1 MSKIEKRDI
10 KLYIDGSEIPGTVKE
25 IEAEIRKLQRAWKN
39 MEIGSQEYNHTA
51 YKIKGLKGVLA
62 DHKRALQEVSEE
74 QKSMLS
80 KGVDMFNK
88 YAASAAAVVAAIT
101 GVVFKL
107 NEFRKLANERE
118 DAAADV
124 KALTGLDDAAVQWL
138 EQTAVRLSTS
148 MTSSGVRITQSASE
162 ILDAYKLV
170 GSAKPELLS
179 NKEALAQVTEQTLV
193 LASASGMKLA
203 DAVDAV
209 TLSMNQYGAQANE
222 ASRYTN
228 VMAAGSKYGAAAV
241 ESVTRAI
248 RNSGVAASS
257 AGVPIEQLV
266 GSIETLAEKGIKDE
280 VAGTGL
286 KKFFLTLQ
294 TGADDTNPKV
304 VGLYQALDNLAAKGM
319 NAAEIKKMFG
329 EEGYNV
335 ASVLINSTD
344 KVKSYTAAVTDT
356 TVATEQ
362 AAIKSDTLSSK
373 IAQARN
379 ELNEQGIILAKELNP
394 AISQMLNGLVNWT
407 RYGVELVKWLNEHKE
422 ILVPVIAA
430 LASYYATVGMV
441 NTATALW
448 NNRMKLSATLMGSL
462 KSAVALSR
470 VAMILFTQGISAAKL
485 EMTKLNTVIKAN
497 PIGLLVSVIT
507 TVIALVWAWKSASD
521 GLTESL
527 TKEQQIQK
535 DMDEINR
542 SVSQS
547 TAEEIA
553 QIRILSATIHDNSR
567 SLDDRRA
574 AIAKLQTIIPGYT
587 AQISNEG
594 KVIGETTDKI
604 KEHIEKLKEM
614 ALAQAMTKKMTDIQT
629 QRLDIE
635 ETRLNRQN
643 ELVDKQNMMSGLMA
657 DNPYLAYYRTQL
669 DAAAQKSSSADW
681 FNSKAIVA
689 SIRWIY
695 SLDKNKVQKAV
706 DDYIDI
712 QRNILEAQKLVN
724 ESNQQLQ
731 DVDAREE
738 NLALAAK
745 NLKVNLDSVI
755 PSGSN
760 TNTNSGS
767 DTNQQII
774 QTSGSISDKSDPVKE
789 ELLQLEE
796 DYLIKKNQLKEQ
808 YRRGEIT
815 SQSAYEQQ
823 LLKLEMDLLDRKLAV
838 AGLEPKQREEIKQQI
853 LDKQIELK
861 DQLAEISAD
870 TAKADAD
877 AQLAVAAA
885 TYQALQE
892 QILYAYDNGI
902 IPTVEEKERLLLNVR
917 QQYEEQ
923 VRQIYQNSAQQRLAE
938 LDSAE
943 QTELLN
949 LKAQYA
955 RKLLSAEEYERQRA
969 EIAKKY
975 AGERLNVQGVSSEQ
989 SRQIQS
995 DYYDLLI
1002 EQAGQRNDE
1011 LLEQYNTLRDTLT
1024 QFSTSLGEAMGQWM
1038 NGTKNAFSDF
1048 AKQMI
1053 SLALDS
1059 AERYLLIKYAEITAS
1074 DVATKGWLGLTLAAA
1089 KYAAIK
1095 GVFAT
1100 VKSAALS
1107 SFDVGGYTGSGA
1119 WNQPKGIVHS
1129 NEFVANRF
1137 AVANPAVRP
1146 VLDLIDRAQR
1156 SNSIAQLTRAE
1167 IAAVASGRSV
1177 PASSTPAAT
1186 NAFVPDNAELLSMLR
1201 RIDKTMQQATEAYK
1215 QPSPAYCWAEGKGG
1229 VNEAQSLVNK
1239 IKSNAN
1245 RKYYDT
1251 TVHR

>member
-10 KLYIDGSEIPGTVKE
+10 KLYIDGSEIPKSVKE
-25 IEAEIRKLQRAWKN
+25 IEAEIRKLQKAWKD
-39 MEIGSQEYNHTA
+39 MEVGSEEYNRTA

-62 DHKRALQEVSEE
+62 DHKRALQGVREE

-294 TGADDTNPKV
+294 TGADDTNPKI

-356 TVATEQ
+356 AVATEQ

-379 ELNEQGIILAKELNP
+379 ELNEQGIMLAKELNP

-407 RYGVELVKWLNEHKE
+407 RYGVELVKWLNEHRNLL
-422 ILVPVIAA
+422 IPLISA
-430 LASYYATVGMV
+430 LASYYATVGSV
-441 NTATALW
+441 NVAMKLF
-448 NNRMKLSATLMGSL
+448 NNRFQIGNYIVRQLEIGFGLLMAGL
-462 KSAVALSR
+462 K
-470 VAMILFTQGISAAKL
+470 LFTGGVAAAKA
-485 EMTKLNTVIKAN
+485 EMKAFNITMKAN
-497 PIGLLVSVIT
+497 PIGLLVSVIS
-507 TVIALVWAWKSASD
+507 TVISLIWIWRSASKD
-521 GLTESL
+521 LTAAL

-629 QRLDIE
+629 QRLDLE
-635 ETRLNRQN
+635 ESRLRRQSGLYKRQN
-643 ELVDKQNMMSGLMA
+643 RMSGLMA
-657 DNPYLAYYRTQL
+657 DNPYLSAYKTQL
-669 DAAAQKSSSADW
+669 DAAAKNSSSADW
-681 FNSKAIVA
+681 LNSKAIA
-689 SIRWIY
+689 DFISNMDR
-695 SLDKNKVQKAV
+695 SLDKDKVKKAV
-706 DDYIDI
+706 EDYIAI
-712 QRNILEAQKLVN
+712 QRSIFEAREWVA
-724 ESNQQLQ
+724 ERDQQLQ
-731 DVDAREE
+731 NVDAREA
-738 NLALAAK
+738 NLALTAK
-745 NLKVNLDSVI
+745 SLKINLDSVI

-760 TNTNSGS
+760 TNTNTNTNLNQTTVSGT
-767 DTNQQII
+767 D
-774 QTSGSISDKSDPVKE
+774 SDKSDPVKE

-796 DYLIKKNQLKEQ
+796 DYLVKKNQLKEQ

-838 AGLEPKQREEIKQQI
+838 AGLEPKQREEIKLQI

-870 TAKADAD
+870 TTKADAD
-877 AQLAVAAA
+877 AQLAAAAA

-923 VRQIYQNSAQQRLAE
+923 VRQIQQTTTQQRLAE

-949 LKAQYA
+949 LKAQYT
-955 RKLLSAEEYERQRA
+955 RKLMSAEEYERQRA
-969 EIAKKY
+969 EITKKY

-1011 LLEQYNTLRDTLT
+1011 MMDQYNTLKDSLT

-1038 NGTKNAFSDF
+1038 TDSEFSF
-1048 AKQMI
+1048 KEFSKQI
-1053 SLALDS
+1053 LTIALES
-1059 AERYLLIKYAEITAS
+1059 AEKMLLIKYAEIGAK
-1074 DVATKGWLGLTLAAA
+1074 DLATLGWAGLATAAA

-1095 GVFAT
+1095 GLFAIAKGA
-1100 VKSAALS
+1100 VS
-1107 SFDVGGYTGSGA
+1107 SFDVGGYTGAGA
-1119 WNQPKGIVHS
+1119 WNQPQGIVHS

-1167 IAAVASGRSV
+1167 IATVASGRSV

-1186 NAFVPDNAELLSMLR
+1186 NVFVPDNAELLSMLR

-1245 RKYYDT
+1245 RKQYD
-1251 TVHR
+1251 

>member
-10 KLYIDGSEIPGTVKE
+10 KLYIDGSEIPKSVKE
-25 IEAEIRKLQRAWKN
+25 IEAEIRKLQKAWKD
-39 MEIGSQEYNHTA
+39 MEVGSEEYNRTA

-62 DHKRALQEVSEE
+62 DHKRALQEVREE
-74 QKSMLS
+74 QKSTLS

-294 TGADDTNPKV
+294 TGADDTNPKI

-356 TVATEQ
+356 AVATEQ

-553 QIRILSATIHDNSR
+553 QIRILSATIYDNSR

-629 QRLDIE
+629 QRLDLE
-635 ETRLNRQN
+635 ESRLRRQSGLYKRQN
-643 ELVDKQNMMSGLMA
+643 RMSGLMA
-657 DNPYLAYYRTQL
+657 DNPYLSAYKTQL
-669 DAAAQKSSSADW
+669 DAAAKNSSSADW
-681 FNSKAIVA
+681 LNSKAIA
-689 SIRWIY
+689 DFISNMDR
-695 SLDKNKVQKAV
+695 SLDKDKVKKAV
-706 DDYIDI
+706 EDYIAI
-712 QRNILEAQKLVN
+712 QRSIFEAREWVA
-724 ESNQQLQ
+724 ERDQQLQ
-731 DVDAREE
+731 NVDAREA
-738 NLALAAK
+738 NLALTAK
-745 NLKVNLDSVI
+745 SLKINLDSVI

-760 TNTNSGS
+760 INTNTNTKLNQTTVSGT
-767 DTNQQII
+767 D
-774 QTSGSISDKSDPVKE
+774 SDKSDPVKE

-796 DYLIKKNQLKEQ
+796 DYLVQKNQLKEQ

-877 AQLAVAAA
+877 AQLAAAAA

-902 IPTVEEKERLLLNVR
+902 IPTVEEKERLLLDV
-917 QQYEEQ
+917 QKLYEEQ
-923 VRQIYQNSAQQRLAE
+923 KQQILQTSAQQRLAE
-938 LDSAE
+938 LTSAE
-943 QTELLN
+943 EAELLSI
-949 LKAQYA
+949 KAQYA
-955 RKLLSAEEYERQRA
+955 KKIISAEEYERQKTA
-969 EIAKKY
+969 IALKY
-975 AGERLNVQGVSSEQ
+975 ARQRMAVDNLTNEQ
-989 SRQIQS
+989 STEAQQN
-995 DYYDLLI
+995 YYDLILQI
-1002 EQAGQRNDE
+1002 TQNNNAKVMQ
-1011 LLEQYNTLRDTLT
+1011 QYNQLKDSLT
-1024 QFSTSLGEAMGQWM
+1024 QFTTSMGEMIGQWM
-1038 NGTKNAFSDF
+1038 MGEQVSFKEFSKQILTIALEAVEKMLLVKYVEIG
-1048 AKQMI
+1048 AK
-1053 SLALDS
+1053 
-1059 AERYLLIKYAEITAS
+1059 
-1074 DVATKGWLGLTLAAA
+1074 DVASKGFAGLAAAAA

-1095 GVFAT
+1095 GLFAIAKGA
-1100 VKSAALS
+1100 VS
-1107 SFDVGGYTGSGA
+1107 SFDVGGYTGAGA
-1119 WNQPKGIVHS
+1119 WNQPQGIVHS
-1129 NEFVANRF
+1129 NEFVASRF
-1137 AVANPAVRP
+1137 AVANPAIRP

-1167 IAAVASGRSV
+1167 IAAVVSGRSV

-1245 RKYYDT
+1245 RKQYD
-1251 TVHR
+1251 

>member
-25 IEAEIRKLQRAWKN
+25 IEGEIKKLQKAWKE
-39 MEIGSQEYNHTA
+39 MEVGSEEYNKTA
-51 YKIKGLKGVLA
+51 AKIKTLKGVLN
-62 DHKRALQEVSEE
+62 DHKQSLKNIRQE
-74 QKSMLS
+74 QQLTLS
-80 KGVDMFNK
+80 KGVDLFNK
-88 YAASAAAVVAAIT
+88 YAASVAAVVAAIT
-101 GVVFKL
+101 GVMLKL

-257 AGVPIEQLV
+257 AGIPIEQLV

-394 AISQMLNGLVNWT
+394 AISQMLNGLVSWT
-407 RYGVELVKWLNEHKE
+407 RHGVELVKWLNEHKE

-567 SLDDRRA
+567 SLDDRRT

-629 QRLDIE
+629 QRLDLE
-635 ETRLNRQN
+635 ESRLRRQSGLYKRQN
-643 ELVDKQNMMSGLMA
+643 RMSGLMA
-657 DNPYLAYYRTQL
+657 DNPYLSAYKTQL
-669 DAAAQKSSSADW
+669 DAAAKNSSSADW
-681 FNSKAIVA
+681 LNSKAIA
-689 SIRWIY
+689 DFISNMDR
-695 SLDKNKVQKAV
+695 SLDKDKVKKAV
-706 DDYIDI
+706 EDYIAI
-712 QRNILEAQKLVN
+712 QRSIFEAREWVA
-724 ESNQQLQ
+724 ERDQQLQ
-731 DVDAREE
+731 NVDAREA
-738 NLALAAK
+738 NLALTAK
-745 NLKVNLDSVI
+745 SLKINLDSVI

-760 TNTNSGS
+760 TNTNTNTNLNQTTVSGT
-767 DTNQQII
+767 D
-774 QTSGSISDKSDPVKE
+774 SDKSDPVKE

-796 DYLIKKNQLKEQ
+796 DYLVKKNQLKEQ

-877 AQLAVAAA
+877 AQLAAAAA

-902 IPTVEEKERLLLNVR
+902 IPTVEEKEQLLLNVR

-949 LKAQYA
+949 LKAQYT
-955 RKLLSAEEYERQRA
+955 RKLMSAEEYERQRA
-969 EIAKKY
+969 EITKKY

-1011 LLEQYNTLRDTLT
+1011 MMDQYNTLKDSLT
-1024 QFSTSLGEAMGQWM
+1024 QFSMSLGEAMGQWM
-1038 NGTKNAFSDF
+1038 TDSEFSF
-1048 AKQMI
+1048 KEFSKQI
-1053 SLALDS
+1053 LTIALES
-1059 AERYLLIKYAEITAS
+1059 AEKMLLIKYAEIGAK
-1074 DVATKGWLGLTLAAA
+1074 DLATLGWAGLATAAA

-1095 GVFAT
+1095 GLFAIAKGA
-1100 VKSAALS
+1100 VS
-1107 SFDVGGYTGSGA
+1107 SFDVGGYTGAGA

-1177 PASSTPAAT
+1177 PASSTTAAT

>member
-25 IEAEIRKLQRAWKN
+25 IEGEIKKLQKAWKE
-39 MEIGSQEYNHTA
+39 MEVGSEEYNKTA
-51 YKIKGLKGVLA
+51 AKIKTLKGVLN
-62 DHKRALQEVSEE
+62 DHKQSLKNIRQE
-74 QKSMLS
+74 QQLTLS
-80 KGVDMFNK
+80 KGVDLFNK
-88 YAASAAAVVAAIT
+88 YAASVAAVVAAIT
-101 GVVFKL
+101 GVMLKL

-294 TGADDTNPKV
+294 TGADDTNPKI

-356 TVATEQ
+356 AVATEQ

-521 GLTESL
+521 GLTKSL

-567 SLDDRRA
+567 SLDNRRA

-629 QRLDIE
+629 QRLDLE
-635 ETRLNRQN
+635 ESRLRRQSGLYKRQN
-643 ELVDKQNMMSGLMA
+643 RMSGLIA
-657 DNPYLAYYRTQL
+657 DNPYLSAYKTQL
-669 DAAAQKSSSADW
+669 DAAAKNSSSADW
-681 FNSKAIVA
+681 LNSKAIA
-689 SIRWIY
+689 DFISNMDR
-695 SLDKNKVQKAV
+695 SLDKDKVKKAV
-706 DDYIDI
+706 EDYIAI
-712 QRNILEAQKLVN
+712 QRSIFEAREWVA
-724 ESNQQLQ
+724 ERDQQLQ
-731 DVDAREE
+731 DVDAREA
-738 NLALAAK
+738 NLALTAK
-745 NLKVNLDSVI
+745 SLKINLDSVI

-760 TNTNSGS
+760 TNTNTNTNLNQTTVSGT
-767 DTNQQII
+767 D
-774 QTSGSISDKSDPVKE
+774 SDKSDPVKE

-796 DYLIKKNQLKEQ
+796 DYLVKKNQLKEQ

-877 AQLAVAAA
+877 AQLAAAAA

-923 VRQIYQNSAQQRLAE
+923 VRQIQQTTAQQRLAE

-949 LKAQYA
+949 LKAQYT
-955 RKLLSAEEYERQRA
+955 RKLMSAEEYERQRA
-969 EIAKKY
+969 EITKKY

-1011 LLEQYNTLRDTLT
+1011 MMDQYNTLKDSLT

-1038 NGTKNAFSDF
+1038 TDSEFSF
-1048 AKQMI
+1048 KEFSKQI
-1053 SLALDS
+1053 LTIALE
-1059 AERYLLIKYAEITAS
+1059 ATEKMLLIKYAEIGAK
-1074 DVATKGWLGLTLAAA
+1074 DLATLGWAGLATAAA

-1095 GVFAT
+1095 GLFAIAKGA
-1100 VKSAALS
+1100 VS

-1119 WNQPKGIVHS
+1119 WNQPQGIVHS

-1245 RKYYDT
+1245 RKQYD
-1251 TVHR
+1251 